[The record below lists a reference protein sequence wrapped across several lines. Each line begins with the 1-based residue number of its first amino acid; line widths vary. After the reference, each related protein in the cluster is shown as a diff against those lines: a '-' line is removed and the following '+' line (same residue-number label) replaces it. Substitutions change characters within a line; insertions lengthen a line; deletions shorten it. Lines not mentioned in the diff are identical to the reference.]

1 MDLFDPVYV
10 QDCAAAIFSS
20 PMPLIGTYV
29 AAASLACSLAMAADV
44 YHGFR
49 NKKRWFPSKFFT
61 LNAATLTLLGVAMKL
76 SLDLSGSM
84 PSFWDQLA
92 KLSSNAFMC
101 TAIGNSMP
109 SIGPMDNKE
118 IVMNVAALVIL
129 AITVVVNVCIQLR
142 TTVIYNFLIQHAI
155 VMFFML
161 FLLLI
166 LSFTALTVPITKKY
180 LDKIVSDEE
189 PEDVGRLTIEK
200 LKEDLRKYQMM
211 AETGNPQ
218 FVIARSVTSATS
230 GGICFSTALIL
241 ALTWLGYFKTWP
253 NRLWGFEFVKWE
265 PQGFESNYKW
275 SSIMIAVIQ
284 SLGVGIG
291 TISPVYRWLYAVK
304 FKCSG
309 SEGGSKSRED
319 KFKVEDYWI
328 QKLAHWKER
337 PLAFQFGSKN
347 FRKRVHL
354 TKRGLLEFCIGI
366 QIVIVVVS
374 KSVHLFTV
382 FLARKFLSCCRYC
395 EGCRKKFK
403 ANDPEDERGSK
414 LDLRRFVLHLEGEEE
429 LPLQMMK
436 NNSDAT
442 DNLIQMGKKKQPKY
456 FIELLKNFTGIKG
469 IAAFDSDH
477 VPALFSEEPPNC
489 WALPVVT
496 LTTIAIALPNIKNHM
511 VHQLLSGVRE
521 GLNYVALV
529 EKNLDKG
536 RNLVSI
542 RNAADILW
550 LEADM
555 FCRWLDEDL
564 QKISLEGKSS
574 KENLGRLSDMAK
586 NIVSEFKTNT
596 NGNLEEKP
604 IDWPVK
610 VIAANSMYRITKTIL
625 LELESSSGQ
634 TDEDLFAQLSAMI
647 ADILGACLT
656 NLPRVISMKC
666 FCSAIEKREESVNR
680 AAHLLGET
688 EEILE
693 MLQQHELSGLSPD
706 QAAYL
711 HEWRAL
717 IKQKNPSK
725 FVSMPNNDTASNG
738 SAELSI
744 TIE

>member
-1 MDLFDPVYV
+1 MQTVMNESK
-10 QDCAAAIFSS
+10 FSA
-20 PMPLIGTYV
+20 PLPFIGTYV
-29 AAASLACSLAMAADV
+29 AAASLACSLAMAVDV

-49 NKKRWFPSKFFT
+49 NKKRWFPCKFFT
-61 LNAATLTLLGVAMKL
+61 LNAATLTLLAIAMKL
-76 SLDLSGSM
+76 PVDLSDLM
-84 PSFWDQLA
+84 PNVWDQLA
-92 KLSSNAFMC
+92 KLSGNAFMC
-101 TAIGNSMP
+101 TAI
-109 SIGPMDNKE
+109 
-118 IVMNVAALVIL
+118 
-129 AITVVVNVCIQLR
+129 
-142 TTVIYNFLIQHAI
+142 
-155 VMFFML
+155 
-161 FLLLI
+161 
-166 LSFTALTVPITKKY
+166 
-180 LDKIVSDEE
+180 DKIASDED
-189 PEDVGRLTIEK
+189 PEEVGRLTVEE
-200 LKEDLRKYQMM
+200 LKEDIIKYWMM
-211 AETGNPQ
+211 AETGSPQ
-218 FVIARSVTSATS
+218 FVIARSMTSAAS
-230 GGICFSTALIL
+230 GGICFLTALML
-241 ALTWLGYFKTWP
+241 AITWIKLLLFKYPYTGYY
-253 NRLWGFEFVKWE
+253 LDYYGGIVDLYSV
-265 PQGFESNYKW
+265 QSDYKW
-275 SSIMIAVIQ
+275 SSTLIILIQ
-284 SLGVGIG
+284 SFGVGIG
-291 TISPVYRWLYAVK
+291 TISPVCRWLYAVK

-309 SEGGSKSRED
+309 SEGGSNSHED

-328 QKLAHWKER
+328 EKLVEWKER

-347 FRKRVHL
+347 CRKCIHL
-354 TKRGLLEFCIGI
+354 TKRRLLEFCIRI

-395 EGCRKKFK
+395 EGWKKKSK
-403 ANDPEDERGSK
+403 ANDPEAKRGSK
-414 LDLRRFVLHLEGEEE
+414 LDLRRYVLHLEGEEE

-442 DNLIQMGKKKQPKY
+442 DSLIQMGKKKQPKY
-456 FIELLKNFTGIKG
+456 FTELLKNFTGIKG

-496 LTTIAIALPNIKNHM
+496 LTTIAIALPNIENHM

-529 EKNLDKG
+529 EKHLDKE

-550 LEADM
+550 LEVDI
-555 FCRWLDEDL
+555 FCSWLDKDL

-574 KENLGRLSDMAK
+574 KENLERLSDMAK

-596 NGNLEEKP
+596 SGNLKEKP
-604 IDWPVK
+604 INWPVK

-625 LELESSSGQ
+625 LELESSSDQ

-666 FCSAIEKREESVNR
+666 SCSAIEKREENVNR
-680 AAHLLGET
+680 AARLLGET

-693 MLQQHELSGLSPD
+693 MLQQHELSGLGPD

-717 IKQKNPSK
+717 IKQRNPSK
-725 FVSMPNNDTASNG
+725 FVSTPNNDTASTG
-738 SAELSI
+738 SVELSI

>member
-1 MDLFDPVYV
+1 MDLFDPLYV

-49 NKKRWFPSKFFT
+49 NKKRWFPCKFFT
-61 LNAATLTLLGVAMKL
+61 LNAATLMLLGVAMKL

-218 FVIARSVTSATS
+218 FVIARSVTSAAS

-275 SSIMIAVIQ
+275 SSIMI
-284 SLGVGIG
+284 
-291 TISPVYRWLYAVK
+291 T
-304 FKCSG
+304 CSG
-309 SEGGSKSRED
+309 SEGGSKSHED
-319 KFKVEDYWI
+319 MFKVEDYWI
-328 QKLAHWKER
+328 EKLAHWKER

-347 FRKRVHL
+347 CRKCIHL
-354 TKRGLLEFCIGI
+354 TKRRLLEFCIRI

-395 EGCRKKFK
+395 EGCKKKSK

-414 LDLRRFVLHLEGEEE
+414 LDLRRYVLHLEGEEE

-442 DNLIQMGKKKQPKY
+442 DSLIQMGKKKQPKY
-456 FIELLKNFTGIKG
+456 FTELLKNFTGING

-496 LTTIAIALPNIKNHM
+496 LTTIAIALPNIENHM

-542 RNAADILW
+542 RNAAGILW
-550 LEADM
+550 LEVDI

-574 KENLGRLSDMAK
+574 KENLERLSDMAK

-596 NGNLEEKP
+596 NGNLKEKP
-604 IDWPVK
+604 IDWPMK

-625 LELESSSGQ
+625 LELESSSDQ

-647 ADILGACLT
+647 TDILGACLT

-725 FVSMPNNDTASNG
+725 FVSTPNNDTPSKG

>member
-1 MDLFDPVYV
+1 MDLFDPLYV

-49 NKKRWFPSKFFT
+49 NKKRWFPCKFFT

-129 AITVVVNVCIQLR
+129 AITVVVN
-142 TTVIYNFLIQHAI
+142 
-155 VMFFML
+155 
-161 FLLLI
+161 
-166 LSFTALTVPITKKY
+166 K
-180 LDKIVSDEE
+180 
-189 PEDVGRLTIEK
+189 
-200 LKEDLRKYQMM
+200 
-211 AETGNPQ
+211 TGNPQ
-218 FVIARSVTSATS
+218 FVIARSVTSAAS

-275 SSIMIAVIQ
+275 SSIMITVIQ

-442 DNLIQMGKKKQPKY
+442 DNLIQMGKKKHPKY

-725 FVSMPNNDTASNG
+725 FVSTPNNDTASNG

>member
-1 MDLFDPVYV
+1 MNTYMD
-10 QDCAAAIFSS
+10 ASRFSA
-20 PMPLIGTYV
+20 PLPFIGTYV
-29 AAASLACSLAMAADV
+29 AATSLVCSIAMAADV
-44 YHGFR
+44 YHGCR
-49 NKKRWFPSKFFT
+49 NKKRWFPCKFFA
-61 LNAATLTLLGVAMKL
+61 LNAATLTLLAIAMKL
-76 SLDLSGSM
+76 PVDLSDNM
-84 PSFWDQLA
+84 PTAWDQLA
-92 KLSSNAFMC
+92 KLSGNAFMC
-101 TAIGNSMP
+101 TAIGNFMP

-118 IVMNVAALVIL
+118 IFMNIAALGIL
-129 AITVVVNVCIQLR
+129 VITVVVNVCIQLG
-142 TTVIYNFLIQHAI
+142 TAAISDFLIAHVIA
-155 VMFFML
+155 MLFML

-180 LDKIVSDEE
+180 LDKIASDEE
-189 PEDVGRLTIEK
+189 PKEVGRLTVEE
-200 LKEDLRKYQMM
+200 LKQDIIKYWMM
-211 AETGNPQ
+211 AETGSPQ
-218 FVIARSVTSATS
+218 FVIARSMTSAAS
-230 GGICFSTALIL
+230 GGICFLTALIL
-241 ALTWLGYFKTWP
+241 AITWIKLLLFGYP
-253 NRLWGFEFVKWE
+253 NRLYFDYNEQMIEFVSD
-265 PQGFESNYKW
+265 QSDYKW
-275 SSIMIAVIQ
+275 SSALIVVIQ

-291 TISPVYRWLYAVK
+291 TISPVCRWLYAVK

-309 SEGGSKSRED
+309 SEGGSNSHVD
-319 KFKVEDYWI
+319 KFKVENYWI
-328 QKLAHWKER
+328 EKLVEWKER
-337 PLAFQFGSKN
+337 PLTFQFGSKN
-347 FRKRVHL
+347 CRKCIHL
-354 TKRGLLEFCIGI
+354 TKRRLLEFCIRI

-395 EGCRKKFK
+395 EGCKKKSK
-403 ANDPEDERGSK
+403 ANDPEAKRGSK
-414 LDLRRFVLHLEGEEE
+414 LDLRRYVLHLEGEEE

-442 DNLIQMGKKKQPKY
+442 DSLIQMGKKKQPKY
-456 FIELLKNFTGIKG
+456 FTELLKNFTGING

-496 LTTIAIALPNIKNHM
+496 LTTIAIALPNIENHM

-529 EKNLDKG
+529 EKHLDKE

-542 RNAADILW
+542 RNAAGILW
-550 LEADM
+550 LEVDI
-555 FCRWLDEDL
+555 FCRWLDQDL

-574 KENLGRLSDMAK
+574 KENLERLSDMAK

-596 NGNLEEKP
+596 SGNLKEKP

-610 VIAANSMYRITKTIL
+610 VIAANSMYRISKTIL
-625 LELESSSGQ
+625 LELESSSDQ
-634 TDEDLFAQLSAMI
+634 TVEDLFAQLSAMI

-666 FCSAIEKREESVNR
+666 FCSAIEKREENVNQ
-680 AAHLLGET
+680 AARLLGET

-717 IKQKNPSK
+717 VKRRNPSK
-725 FVSMPNNDTASNG
+725 FVSTPNNDIASTD
-738 SAELSI
+738 SVELSI